1 MHHPQVVQSLPAS
14 PMTERSAPKGGA
26 ARCEPGSEAT
36 ASPKA
41 TSRSAK
47 RGAAA
52 RRASKSQ
59 HGVTLVEVLI
69 VVAILALIAGGVAI
83 FAIPKFQQAQKDQ
96 AKTDAKTLVSVLEA
110 WKLNA
115 PGITDCPTVEKLKA
129 DKALKADQ
137 KTEDPWGK
145 PYKIICVDQDFGVV
159 SSGPDQKEGSE
170 DDIWAG
176 AKPVK

>member
-1 MHHPQVVQSLPAS
+1 MSSVSSLRIAH
-14 PMTERSAPKGGA
+14 
-26 ARCEPGSEAT
+26 
-36 ASPKA
+36 
-41 TSRSAK
+41 RSAK
-47 RGAAA
+47 A
-52 RRASKSQ
+52 RARKSR
-59 HGVTLVEVLI
+59 GVTLVEVLI

-115 PGITDCPTVEKLKA
+115 PGVTDCPTIEKLKA

-145 PYKIICVDQDFGVV
+145 PYKIVCVDQDFGVV
-159 SSGPDQKEGSE
+159 SSGPDGKEGSE

-176 AKPVK
+176 AKPTK

>member
-1 MHHPQVVQSLPAS
+1 MHHSGNIQNLPS
-14 PMTERSAPKGGA
+14 PLTERSAPQGGA

-41 TSRSAK
+41 TSRSAQ

-59 HGVTLVEVLI
+59 LGVTLVEVLI

-115 PGITDCPTVEKLKA
+115 PGVTDCPTVEKLKA

-145 PYKIICVDQDFGVV
+145 PYKIVCVDQDFGVV